1 MGRRLFHFGPVPRAA
16 PIAAGPCCLPKRAKA
31 DPLAMVK
38 IAVDAMGGDHAPGAV
53 IDGAL
58 LAAGESGVE
67 IVLVGQKDVLDRELR
82 LRSVRESAVQTVPS
96 SQVVAM
102 GESPSAALKKRD
114 SSLMV
119 AFQLLKKG
127 EIDAV
132 VSAGNSG
139 AMMATGMF
147 VLGNLPLVD
156 RPAIMVVVPTLL
168 KGSVIIDAGANVE
181 CKPHHLVQFG
191 FMGSIY
197 AEKVLGIP
205 KPRVG
210 VLSNGEEEGKGNE
223 LTRAA
228 CEQLRS
234 SPLHFIGYVEGRDI
248 SSGEVDVVVCD
259 GFTGNVALKTMEG
272 TASFVLRVLKEGFRE
287 SYRTRLGYLLSRKA
301 LRRAYARLD
310 YAEYGGAP
318 LLGLNGVGIVAHGG
332 SRPKAIKNAIRVAN
346 ETVSCDVNR
355 HIVEVLESLG
365 EAEKGDRFSHKVWR
379 QIRSRIEKISER
391 PAAPGEGRE
400 TKSGGKG

>member
-1 MGRRLFHFGPVPRAA
+1 
-16 PIAAGPCCLPKRAKA
+16 
-31 DPLAMVK
+31 MVK

-58 LAAGESGVE
+58 LAARESGVE

-210 VLSNGEEEGKGNE
+210 VLS
-223 LTRAA
+223 
-228 CEQLRS
+228 
-234 SPLHFIGYVEGRDI
+234 
-248 SSGEVDVVVCD
+248 
-259 GFTGNVALKTMEG
+259 
-272 TASFVLRVLKEGFRE
+272 
-287 SYRTRLGYLLSRKA
+287 
-301 LRRAYARLD
+301 
-310 YAEYGGAP
+310 
-318 LLGLNGVGIVAHGG
+318 
-332 SRPKAIKNAIRVAN
+332 
-346 ETVSCDVNR
+346 
-355 HIVEVLESLG
+355 
-365 EAEKGDRFSHKVWR
+365 
-379 QIRSRIEKISER
+379 
-391 PAAPGEGRE
+391 
-400 TKSGGKG
+400 